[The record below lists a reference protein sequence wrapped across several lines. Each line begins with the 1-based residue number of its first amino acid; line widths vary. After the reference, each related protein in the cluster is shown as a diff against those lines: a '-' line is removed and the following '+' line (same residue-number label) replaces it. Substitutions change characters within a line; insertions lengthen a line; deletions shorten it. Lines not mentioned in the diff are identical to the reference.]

1 MAYLTALNSQ
11 QSYSQISRGLELS
24 KTNTYQHQD
33 SLIVDNSLFFSKS
46 DLNKELYGW
55 EQLNNYKKNIQ
66 KLFSFI

>member
-24 KTNTYQHQD
+24 KTNTYQHQV

-55 EQLNNYKKNIQ
+55 EQLNNYIKSI
-66 KLFSFI
+66 